1 MWEVGVLWKSGERM
15 GKGKCR
21 RTVRGGRKGV
31 GGYSSSE
38 IEVCDIATEN
48 RTQMQSQVNR
58 GCPLE
63 ESKNQFPVCFLALA
77 QRWCAQ
83 KAVIESQLPSHCR
96 MEARQRYPSQPRRVQ
111 QHLERI
117 PTNKR

>member
-1 MWEVGVLWKSGERM
+1 M

-63 ESKNQFPVCFLALA
+63 ESKNQFPVCFLA
-77 QRWCAQ
+77 CST
-83 KAVIESQLPSHCR
+83 AVVRSESCH
-96 MEARQRYPSQPRRVQ
+96 RVSIAIAGSNGSTAKIP
-111 QHLERI
+111 I
-117 PTNKR
+117 PTSAGPAAPGAHPNQ